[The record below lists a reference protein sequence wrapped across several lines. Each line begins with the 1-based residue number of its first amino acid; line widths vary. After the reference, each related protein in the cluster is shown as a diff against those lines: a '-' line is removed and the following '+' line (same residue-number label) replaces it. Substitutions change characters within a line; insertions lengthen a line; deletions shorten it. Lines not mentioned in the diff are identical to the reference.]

1 MDSVDG
7 LVAEI
12 AAPIM
17 RELGRTGLAEEE
29 ILTAMARHP
38 AAADPI
44 WHTFPLLV
52 PTGAKVGLTEAVYRG
67 HCRELLDRVALRADL
82 RPGTAVE
89 CCVALC
95 EVSTAVPLNTV
106 AAGLYHRVWALAGLP
121 KMGNREHYE
130 ALRSSEIDD
139 AERMLRAKLSQP
151 WRQLPKVL
159 EHRAS
164 CPVGL
169 AAPAARA
176 GFYDQGGRW
185 IPQGLPPAQPG
196 PVGAYEQSDL
206 FDLSGAG
213 GAL

>member
-1 MDSVDG
+1 MTIVDTVDRSVAQ
-7 LVAEI
+7 L
-12 AAPIM
+12 AAPII
-17 RELGRTGLAEEE
+17 RELGLVGLAEEE
-29 ILTAMARHP
+29 IQTAMVRHP

-44 WHTFPLLV
+44 WHTFSLLV
-52 PTGAKVGLTEAVYRG
+52 LTGSKVGPTEAVYRA

-121 KMGNREHYE
+121 EMGNREHYE

-139 AERMLRAKLSQP
+139 AEQMLRAKLSQP

-159 EHRAS
+159 KHRRL

-169 AAPAARA
+169 MAPPDRA

-185 IPQGLPPAQPG
+185 IPQGLFEVAPA
-196 PVGAYEQSDL
+196 ATS
-206 FDLSGAG
+206 
-213 GAL
+213 